1 MNWNRAADEAEMM
14 SPAEFKARGYCV
26 TEKFLPER
34 ECERLLGLIAAYRSR
49 NTVPEIYRLAKDR
62 PLRYSVIDGE
72 RIRLELP
79 DIHSLHHAVN
89 EVVNRVSGQ
98 ELVPLENEKVACNI
112 NITARGGAYRW
123 HYDRNA
129 VTAILYLNQVAG
141 GETES
146 HPNYRILL
154 GHARYSRWQQRL
166 DGLLRTRLMRR
177 CFGKEVVCAPRA
189 GRLLIMRGDRCLHS
203 VRPVSGAAERINVIM
218 SYDTPGAGFAVADQ
232 LDAYL
237 YSQAPAPAS
246 DPNYNGRDVS

>member
-1 MNWNRAADEAEMM
+1 MI

-26 TEKFLPER
+26 AEKFLPEQ
-34 ECERLLGLIAAYRSR
+34 ECERLLALIADYRRR
-49 NTVPEIYRLAKDR
+49 NTVPEIFRAAKDR

-79 DIHSLHHAVN
+79 DILSLHHALN
-89 EVVNRVSGQ
+89 KVVNRVSGQ

-112 NITARGGAYRW
+112 NITASGGAYRW

-129 VTAILYLNQVAG
+129 VTAILYLNEVAG
-141 GETES
+141 GETECY
-146 HPNYRILL
+146 PNYRILL
-154 GHARYSRWQQRL
+154 GSARYSKWQQRL
-166 DGLLRTRLMRR
+166 DQLLQARLMRR
-177 CFGKEVVCAPRA
+177 CFGKQLVCAPLA

-203 VRPVSGAAERINVIM
+203 VRLVSGDAERINLIM

-237 YSQAPAPAS
+237 YSPEQTPAS
-246 DPNYNGRDVS
+246 DPNYNGRAVG